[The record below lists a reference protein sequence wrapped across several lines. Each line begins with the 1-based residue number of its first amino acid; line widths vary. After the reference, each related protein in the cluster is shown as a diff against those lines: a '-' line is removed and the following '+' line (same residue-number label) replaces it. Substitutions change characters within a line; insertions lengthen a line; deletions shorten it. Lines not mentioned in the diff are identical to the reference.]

1 MTRISWMLAPPTLAV
16 LLFACSPA
24 TPAGDA
30 TPGTAAAPAPLPELT
45 PQLDSV
51 RTALDRFRDPVV
63 ALGEGYLSTVG
74 CITFPTGGGEG
85 GTMAY
90 KPGAMGIHFLNPAL
104 IGPVLDPAKPQV
116 LLYEWVGD
124 SLQLTGAE
132 WFVPVAVSKTAP
144 TIFGQTLDGPMEGHP
159 PILPAELH
167 HWDLHVWLWK
177 ENPNGVFHST
187 NSAVNCAPGPYT
199 FNESAPKMVH
209 TSP

>member
-1 MTRISWMLAPPTLAV
+1 MTHCSRVLALPTLA
-16 LLFACSPA
+16 LSLFACSPA
-24 TPAGDA
+24 APAGDA
-30 TPGTAAAPAPLPELT
+30 TPGPGAAPARLPELT

-63 ALGEGYLSTVG
+63 ALREGYLSTVG
-74 CITFPTGGGEG
+74 CVTFPGGGGEG

-90 KPGAMGIHFLNPAL
+90 KPGAMGVHFLNPAL

-124 SLQLTGAE
+124 SLHLNGAE
-132 WFVPVAVSKTAP
+132 WFMPVAVSKTAP
-144 TIFGQTLDGPMEGHP
+144 TIFGRTLDGPMEGHP
-159 PILPAELH
+159 PILPVELH

-187 NSAVNCAPGPYT
+187 NSAVTCAPGPYT
-199 FNESAPKMVH
+199 FNESAPRMVH
-209 TSP
+209 TSH